1 MSRESRESRERI
13 RHCNP
18 NFAEI
23 SVKMRWF
30 VTVRLLRMGRQAK
43 INRES
48 QETYLDVFASILYGP
63 RD

>member
-30 VTVRLLRMGRQAK
+30 VTILRKWEGKPKVMGKVRRP
-43 INRES
+43 I
-48 QETYLDVFASILYGP
+48 
-63 RD
+63 